1 MLSIKD
7 QKYLKNKFNDIYSVV
22 KSSNELY
29 VNEIIQLINNYNK
42 KNKFKSN
49 LKVTEKTTMVISYG
63 NSITDGNIKSLKAF
77 NKFFKKYLNNSFNTI
92 HFLPFYPSSSDSGFA
107 VKDHYKI
114 DPRLGSWSN
123 INNISKNA
131 NIMADLVINHA
142 SARGLW
148 FSNFLKN
155 KSPGKD
161 YFFTVDKKFNSSKV
175 IRPREHKLLKKIKLF
190 DKNRYLWRTFSP
202 DQIDLNFQNPK
213 VLMRFIKIILNLI
226 SRGVKIFRLDA
237 IAYLWKQNGTTCIN
251 HQKTHNIIKLIR
263 GICNLLKTKT
273 IIITETNL
281 PEKENL
287 SYFGNNDESN
297 WVYNFSLPPLLVYSL
312 LFEDS
317 SKITKWSMSLPNT
330 KKGNNYLNF
339 IASHDGIGMRPV
351 EGILE
356 KNKQKKLLKR
366 LEANG
371 SEFSYRKIH
380 GKGKKVYEAN
390 ITLFNAFK
398 KSDFDKN
405 GKFYFER
412 YFAAHTIMMSFEG
425 IPAIYFNSIFGNSND
440 NSKFIISGNKR
451 DLNRYRWNKT
461 KLENHLRDKNSKQYK
476 FYKKMTL
483 LIKIRKNQKAFHPDA
498 PRKTLNLG
506 KNFFGI
512 KRTSVD
518 KKQSIICI
526 TNITSDKQ
534 TIVLNKDILKG
545 KNLLGEKLQVN
556 GKNIELLPFQ
566 TIWLKKIY

>member
-42 KNKFKSN
+42 KNKYKSN

-123 INNISKNA
+123 INSISKNA
-131 NIMADLVINHA
+131 SIMADLVINHS

-226 SRGVKIFRLDA
+226 SHGVKIFRLDA
-237 IAYLWKQNGTTCIN
+237 IAYLWKQNGTSCIN

-263 GICNLLKTKT
+263 AICDLLKTKT

-317 SKITKWSMSLPNT
+317 SKITKWSMSLPKT
-330 KKGNNYLNF
+330 KKGNHYLNF

-461 KLENHLRDKNSKQYK
+461 KLENHLKDKNSKQYK

>member
-7 QKYLKNKFNDIYSVV
+7 QKYLKNKFNDIYSEL
-22 KSSNELY
+22 KFTNELY

-63 NSITDGNIKSLKAF
+63 NSITDRNVKSLKVF
-77 NKFFKKYLNNSFNTI
+77 NNFFKKYLNNSFNTI

-131 NIMADLVINHA
+131 SIMADLVINHS

-226 SRGVKIFRLDA
+226 SHGVKIFRLDA
-237 IAYLWKQNGTTCIN
+237 IAYLWKQNGTSCIN
-251 HQKTHNIIKLIR
+251 HQNTHNIIKLIR

-287 SYFGNNDESN
+287 SYFGNSDESN

-317 SKITKWSMSLPNT
+317 SKITKWSKSLPNT

-366 LEANG
+366 LKANG

-398 KSDFDKN
+398 KSDYDKD

-425 IPAIYFNSIFGNSND
+425 IPAVYFNSIFGNSND

-461 KLENHLRDKNSKQYK
+461 KLENHLKDKNSKQYK
-476 FYKKMTL
+476 FYKKMTS

-498 PRKTLNLG
+498 ARKTLNFG
-506 KNFFGI
+506 QKFFGI

-526 TNITSDKQ
+526 TNITSDIQ

-545 KNLLGEKLQVN
+545 KNLLGEKIQVN

>member
-7 QKYLKNKFNDIYSVV
+7 QKYLKNKFNDIYSEL
-22 KSSNELY
+22 KFTNELY

-49 LKVTEKTTMVISYG
+49 LKVNEKTTMVISYG
-63 NSITDGNIKSLKAF
+63 NSITDGNVKSLKAF
-77 NKFFKKYLNNSFNTI
+77 NKFFKKFLNNSFNTI

-123 INNISKNA
+123 INSISKNA
-131 NIMADLVINHA
+131 SIMADLVINHS

-226 SRGVKIFRLDA
+226 SHGVKIFRLDA
-237 IAYLWKQNGTTCIN
+237 IAYLWKQNGTSCIN

-263 GICNLLKTKT
+263 AICDLLKTKT

-461 KLENHLRDKNSKQYK
+461 KLENHLKDKNSKQYK

-518 KKQSIICI
+518 KKQSIVCI

-545 KNLLGEKLQVN
+545 KNLLGEKIQVN